1 MRLHPPSCAASSE
14 SSSPSS
20 AKRVKVLLV
29 DDHPFVR
36 DGIAGLLDSQPD
48 FEVVGQA
55 STVQEAKK
63 LLHAL
68 QPALVLVDLR
78 LPDGEGVRVIEE
90 VKSLRWGTYAV
101 VLSAFCSDDDL
112 LAAIRAGAR
121 AFLLKTGRGEDALA
135 VLRRVMNGENVLGL
149 EFPGKLRDRLA
160 QKDLTTKETE
170 VLRMIGRGFTN
181 KEISQHTSMA
191 QNTVKVHLRRIF
203 QKLGVTTRAEAAAI
217 AVRRGLVN

>member
-1 MRLHPPSCAASSE
+1 MRLHPASRAASSE
-14 SSSPSS
+14 SSSS

-36 DGIAGLLDSQPD
+36 DGIAGLLNSQPD

-55 STVQEAKK
+55 STVHEAKK

-78 LPDGEGVRVIEE
+78 LPDGEGVRVLEE

-135 VLRRVMNGENVLGL
+135 VLRRVMNGENVLDL

-160 QKDLTTKETE
+160 QKDLTTKEIE

-181 KEISQHTSMA
+181 KEISQSTSMA